1 MPLKVLM
8 ITNEWPT
15 PDAPYRVPFIKR
27 QADALIKAGIDLE
40 VFSFEGRKNPARYL
54 EAWMRVRRKLRD
66 TRYDLVHAQ
75 FGQSAV
81 LALPKRVPLVVTFRG
96 SDLEGYI
103 GSNNRYPIFSHV
115 LRLISKLMARAAD
128 EVILVSERLAQHI
141 HTRSYHVVPS
151 GLDLDLFKPHDKR
164 VAREKLNLPLDTKL
178 VLFAANP
185 SNPIKRFDLANAAVE
200 MLKPRMNVELVATK
214 NVPYPQMPLYMNAC
228 DALILTSTHE
238 GSPNVVKEALACNL
252 RVVALDVGD
261 IAQRLG
267 SLEGC
272 VLCPNERVETLAA
285 GLEVALNHP
294 APFDG
299 RSTVIPLDENLT
311 AARVIDIYR
320 CAVESL
326 STGI

>member
-1 MPLKVLM
+1 M

-15 PDAPYRVPFIKR
+15 PEAPHRVPFIKR

-54 EAWMRVRRKLRD
+54 EAWRQVRRKLRA
-66 TRYDLVHAQ
+66 TPYDLVHAQ

-81 LALPKRVPLVVTFRG
+81 LALPKRLPLVVTFRG

-103 GSNNRYPIFSHV
+103 GSNNRRSILSHI
-115 LRLISKLMARAAD
+115 LRLTSKLMARSAD

-141 HTRSYHVVPS
+141 HARPYHVVPS
-151 GLDLDLFKPHDKR
+151 GLDLDLFKPHDQR
-164 VAREKLNLPLDTKL
+164 AAREALNLPLDKKL

-185 SNPIKRFDLANAAVE
+185 ENPIKRFDLANAAVG
-200 MLKPRMNVELVATK
+200 MLKPRMNVELIATK

-228 DALILTSTHE
+228 DVLILTSTHE

-252 RVVALDVGD
+252 PVVALDVGD
-261 IAQRLG
+261 IAQRLT

-272 VLCPNERVETLAA
+272 VVCADERIETIAA

-299 RSTVIPLDENLT
+299 RSTVLPLDEGLT

-320 CAVESL
+320 CVVESR
-326 STGI
+326 SATT